1 MFFKIKGKIVYK
13 EPFKIGVEVNLGE
26 DSITYEIFVSLKI
39 YEKYKEGDKIEL
51 FIFNYFKE
59 NEFSLFGFE
68 KKEERDLFEKIIS
81 VPGIG
86 PRTGLQILSNY
97 DVEEICEI
105 VENEDVKKLSKIKS
119 VGKVRAS
126 RIIFELK
133 EKIPSIKRFET
144 GIEREALKVLINLG
158 LKRTEAEKILED
170 VLKGKK
176 FEKLEDLLME
186 IFKREI

>member
-97 DVEEICEI
+97 DVDEISEI
-105 VENEDVKKLSKIKS
+105 IENEDVKKLSKIKS

-126 RIIFELK
+126 RIIFELR
-133 EKIPSIKRFET
+133 EKIPSVKKFET
-144 GIEREALKVLINLG
+144 DIEREALKVLINLG